1 MKYSL
6 GPVLWYWPKETLEE
20 FYQQAA
26 TSSADVIYLGEAVC
40 SKRRATKVG
49 DWLEMAKSLAGSG
62 KQIVLSTLAL
72 VQASSEL
79 GELKRY
85 VENGEFLIEASDLGV
100 VNMCAERKL
109 PFVAGHAL
117 NCYNAV
123 TLKILLKQG
132 MMRWCMPVEL
142 SRDWLV
148 NLLNQCDE
156 LGIRNQFEVEV
167 LSYGHLPLAYSARC
181 FTARSEDRPKDECET
196 CCIKYPNGR
205 NVLSQENQ
213 QVFVLNGIQT
223 MSGYVYNL
231 GNELA
236 SMQGL
241 VDVVRLSPQGTDTFA
256 MLDAFRANENGAA
269 PLPLTANS
277 DWLVNLLNQCDELG
291 IRNQFEVEVLS
302 YGHLPLAYS
311 ARCFTARSEDRPKDE
326 CETCC
331 IKYPNGRN
339 VLSQENQQVFVL
351 NGIQTMSG
359 YVYNLGNELASM
371 QGLVDVVRLSPQ
383 GTDTF
388 AMLDAFRANE
398 NGAAPLPLTANSDC
412 NGYWRRLAGLELQ
425 A

>member
-6 GPVLWYWPKETLEE
+6 GPVLYYWSKETLED

-49 DWLEMAKSLAGSG
+49 DWLDMAKSLAGSG
-62 KQIVLSTLAL
+62 KQVVLSTLAL

-85 VENGEFLIEASDLGV
+85 VENGEFLLEASDLGV

-123 TLKILLKQG
+123 TLRLLLKQG
-132 MMRWCMPVEL
+132 MTRWCMPVEL
-142 SRDWLV
+142 SRDWLA

-205 NVLSQENQ
+205 SMLSQENQ

-223 MSGYVYNL
+223 MSGYCYNL
-231 GNELA
+231 GNDLA
-236 SMQGL
+236 GMHGWI
-241 VDVVRLSPQGTDTFA
+241 DIVRLSPQDESTLALVDR
-256 MLDAFRANENGAA
+256 FRANEAGEA
-269 PLPLTANS
+269 PLMMARGS
-277 DWLVNLLNQCDELG
+277 D
-291 IRNQFEVEVLS
+291 S
-302 YGHLPLAYS
+302 
-311 ARCFTARSEDRPKDE
+311 
-326 CETCC
+326 
-331 IKYPNGRN
+331 
-339 VLSQENQQVFVL
+339 
-351 NGIQTMSG
+351 
-359 YVYNLGNELASM
+359 
-371 QGLVDVVRLSPQ
+371 
-383 GTDTF
+383 
-388 AMLDAFRANE
+388 
-398 NGAAPLPLTANSDC
+398 
-412 NGYWRRLAGLELQ
+412 NGYWRRLAGMALDSGG
-425 A
+425 